1 MSEFARP
8 PRAPSLLGGSSARLT
23 IVGCRVH
30 RYLADAQ
37 IRRVMMTAKK
47 FGMLEEALVIV
58 ASDNGAMPG
67 GGQGGSNWPLR
78 GQKQT
83 PFEVRLVV
91 FGELKGLV
99 KTTPP

>member
-1 MSEFARP
+1 
-8 PRAPSLLGGSSARLT
+8 
-23 IVGCRVH
+23 
-30 RYLADAQ
+30 
-37 IRRVMMTAKK
+37 MMTAKR

-78 GQKQT
+78 GEKQT

-91 FGELKGLV
+91 FGDARAALASTPDRLV
-99 KTTPP
+99 PTAR